1 MLTINR
7 KKHHGNPAPNPL
19 RPLRCLSKHFTFSHS
34 NLSAT
39 NWFHS
44 LPSQRFQILL
54 TLFPK
59 SFSPFPHGT
68 CLLSVSSR
76 YLALGDNYHPFSAPL
91 PKYATLNSAPNATES
106 GRRKYGILTLYDAF
120 FQKDLR
126 PVRHWQ
132 HLSRLQFRGKPP
144 DLQVE
149 LFPVQS
155 PLLRESYSFSFP
167 PLTYMLKFSG
177 QPGLTSC
184 EMQQVEKLISKSFE
198 FASQRACH
206 YTKLLSESLL

>member
-1 MLTINR
+1 MTVSSEGHETPRRICVHTPIFPKRPSYDDFKLQETPQGLQRITSLTVWML
-7 KKHHGNPAPNPL
+7 PSS
-19 RPLRCLSKHFTFSHS
+19 CS
-34 NLSAT
+34 NLT
-39 NWFHS
+39 TRNWFHS
-44 LPSQRFQILL
+44 LPYPRFHVLL

-59 SFSPFPHGT
+59 FFSPFPHGT

-76 YLALGDNYHPFSAPL
+76 YLALDENYHPFSAPL

-132 HLSRLQFRGKPP
+132 HLSRLQFSGKPT

-155 PLLRESYSFSFP
+155 PLLRESYSFSIP

-177 QPGLTSC
+177 
-184 EMQQVEKLISKSFE
+184 
-198 FASQRACH
+198 
-206 YTKLLSESLL
+206 

>member
-1 MLTINR
+1 M
-7 KKHHGNPAPNPL
+7 PL
-19 RPLRCLSKHFTFSHS
+19 AVTTTHFRLFHS
-34 NLSAT
+34 NLET
-39 NWFHS
+39 RNWFHS
-44 LPSQRFQILL
+44 LPSLRFHALL

-76 YLALGDNYHPFSAPL
+76 YLALDENYHPFSAPF

-132 HLSRLQFRGKPP
+132 HLSRLQFSGKPT

-177 QPGLTSC
+177 
-184 EMQQVEKLISKSFE
+184 
-198 FASQRACH
+198 
-206 YTKLLSESLL
+206 